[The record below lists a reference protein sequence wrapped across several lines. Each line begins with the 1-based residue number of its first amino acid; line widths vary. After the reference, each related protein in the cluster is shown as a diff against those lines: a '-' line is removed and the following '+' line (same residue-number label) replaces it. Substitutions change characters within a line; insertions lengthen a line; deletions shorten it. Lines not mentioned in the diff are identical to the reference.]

1 MKKLLIILITIP
13 LIFSSC
19 EKEEENPSNNTTTNT
34 TLTLE
39 QTMWDLKSSIYTNN
53 VTGFTETTNFPTSN
67 VLSHKWTFFDNGTL
81 IETVEKSS
89 LGVQDFPFTY
99 SYFPGNNKLNLY
111 DDDIIEPSNLDFI
124 TYGDMIFTIIEHT
137 SDNLTCE
144 WTDISE
150 GDNETYRGYFDKV
163 N

>member
-1 MKKLLIILITIP
+1 MKKLFIILITIP

-19 EKEEENPSNNTTTNT
+19 EKEEENPSINTTTNT
-34 TLTLE
+34 NLTLE
-39 QTMWDLKSSIYTNN
+39 QTIWDLKSSILTNN
-53 VTGFTETTNFPTSN
+53 LTGFTETTNFPTSS
-67 VLSHKWTFFDNGTL
+67 VISLKWTFFDNGTL
-81 IETVEKSS
+81 IETLDNGFEVE
-89 LGVQDFPFTY
+89 DFPFTY
-99 SYFPGNNKLNLY
+99 SYFPGNNRLNLY

>member
-1 MKKLLIILITIP
+1 MKKLLFLLISIP

-19 EKEEENPSNNTTTNT
+19 EKEEESPSPPSNT

-99 SYFPGNNKLNLY
+99 SYFPENNRLNIY
-111 DDDIIEPSNLDFI
+111 DDDTIEPSNLYFE
-124 TYGDMIFTIIEHT
+124 TWGDMIFTIIEHT
-137 SDNLTCE
+137 SNNLTCE
-144 WTDISE
+144 WTSFSD
-150 GDNETYRGYFDKV
+150 GNNETHRGYFDKV

>member
-1 MKKLLIILITIP
+1 MKKLLFILITIP

-19 EKEEENPSNNTTTNT
+19 EKEEENPSITTTTST

-39 QTMWDLKSSIYTNN
+39 QTMWDLKSYILINN
-53 VTGFTETTNFPTSN
+53 LTGFTETTNFPTSG
-67 VLSHKWTFFDNGTL
+67 VISLKWTFFDNGTL
-81 IETVEKSS
+81 IETLDNGFEVE
-89 LGVQDFPFTY
+89 DFPFTY
-99 SYFPGNNKLNLY
+99 SYFPGNNRLNLY

-137 SDNLTCE
+137 SNNLTCE